1 MQSLST
7 HKMRELS
14 PNEKE
19 AVERLLGRRL
29 AEEEEISIWAS
40 APHAAPAGK
49 ARTEAWR
56 QLDQHLGRL
65 GMRAEGTAE
74 ELEKLADEVSGEV
87 RHPPQ

>member
-1 MQSLST
+1 
-7 HKMRELS
+7 MRELS

-19 AVERLLGRRL
+19 AVEKLLGRRL

-40 APHAAPAGK
+40 VPHAAPAGK

-56 QLDQHLGRL
+56 QLDQHLDRL
-65 GMRAEGTAE
+65 GTRAEGTAE